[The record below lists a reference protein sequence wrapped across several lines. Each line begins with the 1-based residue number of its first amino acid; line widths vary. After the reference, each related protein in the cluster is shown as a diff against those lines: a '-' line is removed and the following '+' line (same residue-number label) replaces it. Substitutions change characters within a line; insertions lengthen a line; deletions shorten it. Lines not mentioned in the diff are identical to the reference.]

1 MCRLFSK
8 QDEHFGDFNFTRLYN
23 KSSFIFTHSSYPT
36 TKAVHISNTNR
47 LLLILLIIDL
57 IYCSSFFVDPASLL
71 LVSFFSFFL
80 LKIASKL
87 LAYLPPPPHPDSAGL
102 NAILWVIY
110 WFFMFVVVLQKMIK
124 NSVFKLLYYIS
135 CRSKSNREVRKGN
148 NIIYTHLLC
157 RMQPWILWHVSRHEN
172 SRLLS

>member
-87 LAYLPPPPHPDSAGL
+87 LAYFPPPPHPDSAGL
-102 NAILWVIY
+102 NAISVECNLESSDMYLVTRTAGCCLSLNNATTTT
-110 WFFMFVVVLQKMIK
+110 FCALNNFNLDVKPQKQ
-124 NSVFKLLYYIS
+124 NLVASDDIS
-135 CRSKSNREVRKGN
+135 
-148 NIIYTHLLC
+148 
-157 RMQPWILWHVSRHEN
+157 WD
-172 SRLLS
+172 